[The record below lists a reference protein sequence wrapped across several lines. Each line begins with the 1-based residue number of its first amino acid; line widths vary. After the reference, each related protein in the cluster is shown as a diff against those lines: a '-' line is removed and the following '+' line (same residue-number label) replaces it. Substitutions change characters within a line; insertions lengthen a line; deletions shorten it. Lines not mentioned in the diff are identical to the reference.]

1 MCAVICW
8 LLSAKAI
15 WFLLNQI
22 TRCFCVKY
30 LRVCVMC
37 VCTPTSGLAADT
49 SRASRTPRISDW
61 GGKLERQLKH
71 SCQTGSP
78 LPPFFTAIMITIII
92 SVRMEKDSNLVGDA
106 ETKAG
111 LHHHCVGR
119 VRTEPGHLSINRP
132 HHLHDRHHVMII
144 SWHFAHH
151 AILLIITTIT
161 LHLSLCSNGSLIVV
175 AC

>member
-15 WFLLNQI
+15 WFLWNQR
-22 TRCFCVKY
+22 TRCFCVNY
-30 LRVCVMC
+30 LKVCAMC

-61 GGKLERQLKH
+61 GGKLERQLKL

-119 VRTEPGHLSINRP
+119 VRTQPSHLSII
-132 HHLHDRHHVMII
+132 VVI
-144 SWHFAHH
+144 
-151 AILLIITTIT
+151 ILLTIFM
-161 LHLSLCSNGSLIVV
+161 IVTI
-175 AC
+175 